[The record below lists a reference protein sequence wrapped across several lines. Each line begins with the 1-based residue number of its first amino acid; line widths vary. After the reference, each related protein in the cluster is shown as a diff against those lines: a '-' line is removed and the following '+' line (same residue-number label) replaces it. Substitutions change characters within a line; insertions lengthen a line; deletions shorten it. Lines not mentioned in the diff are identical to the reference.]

1 MRRFGRCAGVA
12 LVVGTLL
19 TGCAWWGG
27 GHSDSLDER
36 AARIEPVL
44 LAVPGITGGHLSV
57 KNASLSNLYS
67 CALTSDAADVTALK
81 ATLVDVLRTLAEH
94 ADDRPG
100 ALVSCS
106 VSNGTEGVGSQDV
119 GLTSPTSLRE
129 VREKL
134 R

>member
-1 MRRFGRCAGVA
+1 MSTTSSTATITVNGMTCG
-12 LVVGTLL
+12 
-19 TGCAWWGG
+19 GCATKV
-27 GHSDSLDER
+27 S
-36 AARIEPVL
+36 AAVES
-44 LAVPGITGGHLSV
+44 VPGITGGHLSV